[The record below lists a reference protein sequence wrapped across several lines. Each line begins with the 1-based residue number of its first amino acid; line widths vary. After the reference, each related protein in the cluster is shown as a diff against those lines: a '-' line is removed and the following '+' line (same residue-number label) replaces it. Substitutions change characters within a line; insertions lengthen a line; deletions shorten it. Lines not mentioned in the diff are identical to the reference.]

1 MRFPSIRF
9 YLNRLGERLWLLPM
23 IYCAVAVGVT
33 LLARFAD
40 GTGLGEWVPEIDPE
54 TLQILLQVISTTM
67 LAVATFAVSSMVGAY
82 NSASQAATPRAFR
95 LVVADD
101 RSQRALS
108 TFTGAFIFGVVG
120 LVAVRVG
127 IYGRAGNF
135 VLFLMTL
142 GVFAGVVLT
151 FVYWLDTIARL
162 GRMGETIAR
171 VEAAALQAF
180 ADRRRRPLLGGRP
193 VEDGQ
198 DPGRPVAG
206 DTIGYVQYI
215 DIDHLQRSAEAADLR
230 LTLSSMPGKFVSPGQ
245 PLFHVT
251 RDWSMRGEVP
261 EDEIDVDDLRAAFVV
276 GPERSFDQD
285 PRFGLVVLSEI
296 AGRALSPGINDP
308 GTAIAIIGAQVR
320 ILATHAADYDE
331 QAAEDVT
338 CDRVHVPNLAW
349 EDLVDDAFNAIAR
362 DSAGLVEVQVRLQKA
377 LWALGQTSST
387 ALAEAALSFAGR
399 ARARAELALQLDDD
413 QTRVREA
420 ARLAPTG
427 DEAKV
432 PD

>member
-1 MRFPSIRF
+1 MNFSRIRF
-9 YLNRLGERLWLLPM
+9 HLNRLGERLWLMPS
-23 IYCAVAVGVT
+23 IYCIGAVSVT
-33 LLARFAD
+33 FLARFAD
-40 GTGLGEWVPEIDPE
+40 GTGLGDWVPKIDPE
-54 TLQILLQVISTTM
+54 TLQILLQVIATTM

-101 RSQRALS
+101 RSKRALS
-108 TFTGAFIFGVVG
+108 TFIGAFIFGVVG

-127 IYGRAGNF
+127 IYGQAGNF

-171 VEAAALQAF
+171 VESAALRAF
-180 ADRRRRPLLGGRP
+180 ANRRRRPRLGGRP
-193 VEDGQ
+193 VEGGQ

-206 DTIGYVQYI
+206 DSIGYVQYI
-215 DIDHLQRSAEAADLR
+215 DIDRLQRAAEAADLR
-230 LTLSSMPGKFVSPGQ
+230 LTLAALPGKFVAPGQ
-245 PLFHVT
+245 PLVHVA

-261 EDEIDVDDLRAAFVV
+261 DDEIDEDELRAAFLV
-276 GPERSFDQD
+276 GAERSFDQD

-320 ILATHAADYDE
+320 ILATHAAEYAEPAADE
-331 QAAEDVT
+331 VA
-338 CDRVHVPNLAW
+338 CDRVHVPELAW
-349 EDLVDDAFNAIAR
+349 SDLLDDAFNAIAR
-362 DSAGLVEVQVRLQKA
+362 DGAGLVEVQIRLQKA
-377 LWALGQTSST
+377 LSALGRPSC
-387 ALAEAALSFAGR
+387 AALTRAVPHFATL
-399 ARARAELALQLDDD
+399 ALARAELALRLDDD
-413 QTRVREA
+413 QSRVREA
-420 ARLAPTG
+420 AGRAAAG
-427 DEAKV
+427 DTSK
-432 PD
+432 DSD

>member
-1 MRFPSIRF
+1 MNYPRIRF
-9 YLNRLGERLWLLPM
+9 YLNRLGERLWLLPLL
-23 IYCAVAVGVT
+23 YCAGAVSVT

-40 GTGLGEWVPEIDPE
+40 GTGLGEWVPKIDPE
-54 TLQILLQVISTTM
+54 TLEILLQVIATTM

-82 NSASQAATPRAFR
+82 NSASQGATPRAFR

-108 TFTGAFIFGVVG
+108 TFIGAFIFGVVG

-127 IYGRAGNF
+127 IYGQAGNF
-135 VLFLMTL
+135 VLFLMVL
-142 GVFAGVVLT
+142 AVFAGVVLT

-180 ADRRRRPLLGGRP
+180 ADRRRRPRLGGRP
-193 VEDGQ
+193 VDEGQ

-245 PLFHVT
+245 PLLHVT
-251 RDWSMRGEVP
+251 RDWSLPGEVP
-261 EDEIDVDDLRAAFVV
+261 EDEFDEDDLRAAFVI
-276 GPERSFDQD
+276 GSERSFDQD

-320 ILATHAADYDE
+320 ILVTHAAHYD
-331 QAAEDVT
+331 QPADDDVT
-338 CDRVHVPNLAW
+338 CDRVHVPTLAW
-349 EDLVDDAFNAIAR
+349 NDLLDDAFNAIAR
-362 DSAGLVEVQVRLQKA
+362 DGAGLVEVQVRLQKA
-377 LWALGQTSST
+377 LQALGQTSCT
-387 ALAEAALSFAGR
+387 ALAEAARPFAKL
-399 ARARAELALQLDDD
+399 AQARAELALQLDDD
-413 QTRVREA
+413 RSRVRDA
-420 ARLAPTG
+420 AGLARPG
-427 DEAKV
+427 DDPKV
-432 PD
+432 ND